1 MDQQELLK
9 GLLDRLVVGLREVE
23 AWDEYVHAL
32 MDRDDINE
40 MESLDLSDEQIA
52 AMSFWRMN
60 GVEADEDGEVQSV
73 FDTEPE
79 SPDDDMNDAVIV
91 SLADWLM
98 TFEKEELPE
107 FKSDYSFEAL
117 ANMCRGIYEIEI
129 EVARQKSV
137 ISVHPEGNRAKRVQ
151 QPLYP
156 LSDELVDEILRKRRG
171 FGVRG

>member
-1 MDQQELLK
+1 MNQEELLK

-32 MDRDDINE
+32 MERDDINE

-91 SLADWLM
+91 PWLI
-98 TFEKEELPE
+98 
-107 FKSDYSFEAL
+107 
-117 ANMCRGIYEIEI
+117 G
-129 EVARQKSV
+129 
-137 ISVHPEGNRAKRVQ
+137 
-151 QPLYP
+151 
-156 LSDELVDEILRKRRG
+156 
-171 FGVRG
+171 